1 MPSLAIRK
9 NVDILKEVNSIMSEI
24 KQSKVAKHGLALP
37 MLFLLGGFSI
47 AYNLSIA
54 LHELG
59 HTIMYPIAGVKMVEF
74 VLNPF
79 SWSWAAGERLS
90 VTVLWGGVTLGL
102 FLALIPLILS
112 LRIRSNLFRFLSKI
126 LAACSLLING
136 IYLSMGAVFHFGDG
150 GDLVST
156 GIHSPLIIGLGF
168 LYILISFPFWADL
181 QIYVGIDNHTVF
193 SRRVL
198 VVLGGIVPYMAVIL
212 FYNLIHNPR
221 QITMWGGLASA
232 GLLAALLIS
241 ISGHLWSRFVKKVN
255 GSEDLPRH
263 YALHLLIVGLILIL
277 AEFVVFG
284 TPDNPF

>member
-1 MPSLAIRK
+1 MTRYISGYKLPA
-9 NVDILKEVNSIMSEI
+9 
-24 KQSKVAKHGLALP
+24 KVAENSLALP
-37 MLFLLGGFSI
+37 ILFFLGGFTI
-47 AYNLSIA
+47 AYNFSIA

-59 HTIMYPIAGVKMVEF
+59 HTIMYPIAGVKIVEF

-79 SWSWAAGERLS
+79 SWSWATGERLS
-90 VTVLWGGVTLGL
+90 VTVLWGGVSLGL

-112 LRIRSNLFRFLSKI
+112 LKIRSNLFSFLSKI

-136 IYLSMGAVFHFGDG
+136 IYLSMGAVFRFGDG

-168 LYILISFPFWADL
+168 LYILISFLFWADIQFYL
-181 QIYVGIDNHTVF
+181 GMDDHTVF

-198 VVLGGIVPYMAVIL
+198 VVLGGIVPYMAVIF

-221 QITMWGGLASA
+221 QIKMWGGLASA
-232 GLLAALLIS
+232 GFLAALLIS
-241 ISGHLWSRFVKKVN
+241 VSGHLWSRFIRKSN
-255 GSEDLPRH
+255 GSEDLSRH
-263 YALHLLIVGLILIL
+263 YALHLLIVGLIVML

-284 TPDNPF
+284 APDNPF